1 METNFKLKALKYK
14 KKYVDLKN
22 MIGGANEWGYYK
34 DGKWIAY
41 SSGISSQIDT
51 LTDKNNSIY
60 ININDFLYYITRTSD
75 TGGTQLNPITNKQ
88 ISIERISNSADAQ
101 SAAAQPAARYSVPA
115 TYPVPATYS
124 VPATY
129 PVNTGL
135 LTIYRSIDTSKL
147 PTIPANYPRGPSSR
161 DGDKE
166 RYATM
171 IRTYHYLRHDRVNQ
185 MLIETALTNLAQWE
199 QSATSPSPSV
209 MTISVIKGDWGYVTL
224 ELTKIYG
231 VPFTVL
237 NMANAINFGG
247 GYKTGAAAQEEN
259 MFRRTT
265 CSLDRT
271 GLDYRSDSYSSDMTD
286 LLNGLNDRVYFTKEP
301 RVCFLES
308 DDKNYKHL
316 DPTEIFPF
324 YELRSAA
331 EDISKG
337 KTFDYGDCDRRI
349 RAQLDTLQAN
359 GITHVVLSA
368 FGCGAF
374 KNPPLE
380 VATIYRD
387 ILNESDR
394 GFKVVVFAI
403 YRPSYSSDNYSPF
416 KHILE
421 PSPGKL
427 TSHLQPLLDKK
438 YPPSVVVAPS
448 KQAYSPN
455 PACQYG
461 LKCTRQNPQHFLD
474 ETHPPTHQK
483 AVAIPPPSV
492 TPSKPACP
500 YGLGC
505 TRQNP
510 QHFLDEAHPPTHSLV
525 KAVVIQKCKV
535 PDCYE
540 QHTKH
545 HCGNCGNND
554 SDHWRRN
561 CPFQQRR

>member
-22 MIGGANEWGYYK
+22 MIGGANEWEYDK
-34 DGKWIAY
+34 DGRWIAY
-41 SSGISSQIDT
+41 SSDISGQIENIGIGKGFDVV
-51 LTDKNNSIY
+51 LDKR
-60 ININDFLYYITRTSD
+60 LYYIIKTS
-75 TGGTQLNPITNKQ
+75 PILGKQ
-88 ISIERISNSADAQ
+88 INSVNGDEIPIQRKSNST
-101 SAAAQPAARYSVPA
+101 AAAQPVVDLPS
-115 TYPVPATYS
+115 
-124 VPATY
+124 
-129 PVNTGL
+129 
-135 LTIYRSIDTSKL
+135 IYRQLVIPSQLPPIYKPFNASTSHSPDDKG
-147 PTIPANYPRGPSSR
+147 RR
-161 DGDKE
+161 DV
-166 RYATM
+166 M
-171 IRTYHYLRHDRVNQ
+171 IRTHWYLRTPGIHDNLKQIAKDNLEGWQRPPPRQQN
-185 MLIETALTNLAQWE
+185 TN
-199 QSATSPSPSV
+199 PMIVSV
-209 MTISVIKGDWGYVTL
+209 VMGDWGYVTL
-224 ELTKIYG
+224 ELTKMYG

-237 NMANAINFGG
+237 NMANAIKFGG
-247 GYKTGAAAQEEN
+247 GYKNGASAQEEN

-271 GLDYRSDSYSSDMTD
+271 GLLDATTDTYSPRMTD

-421 PSPGKL
+421 PSSGKL

-461 LKCTRQNPQHFLD
+461 LNCTRQNPQHFLD

-554 SDHWRRN
+554 SDHRRRN